1 MQGACRSRKQK
12 SIPHVK
18 CARWQAKHALR
29 AFFRR
34 GREGSLAF
42 AAFRAFSFL
51 LPSPFILESICSE
64 CSVVSA
70 ESRSW
75 SAGDWEPSLAST
87 FISSCIPQPREEGR
101 NSVSRVRGHRWV
113 LQIWSKP
120 RRPVLTTTFTV
131 LISRSRSVG
140 APGPFP
146 HASVYFRT
154 GGSTYGIW
162 RTASRRSSDP
172 QRTVAITSRQ
182 QRSQLVIPPRSPRPA
197 VDRGVADRGSRIL
210 LSRACD

>member
-1 MQGACRSRKQK
+1 MAHADQRKK

-34 GREGSLAF
+34 GREGSFAF

-64 CSVVSA
+64 CSVASA

-87 FISSCIPQPREEGR
+87 FISSCIPQPREGGA
-101 NSVSRVRGHRWV
+101 NLGITRW
-113 LQIWSKP
+113 
-120 RRPVLTTTFTV
+120 
-131 LISRSRSVG
+131 
-140 APGPFP
+140 
-146 HASVYFRT
+146 RT
-154 GGSTYGIW
+154 PMGSTNW
-162 RTASRRSSDP
+162 VKASEDF
-172 QRTVAITSRQ
+172 SRKH
-182 QRSQLVIPPRSPRPA
+182 
-197 VDRGVADRGSRIL
+197 
-210 LSRACD
+210 LSLS